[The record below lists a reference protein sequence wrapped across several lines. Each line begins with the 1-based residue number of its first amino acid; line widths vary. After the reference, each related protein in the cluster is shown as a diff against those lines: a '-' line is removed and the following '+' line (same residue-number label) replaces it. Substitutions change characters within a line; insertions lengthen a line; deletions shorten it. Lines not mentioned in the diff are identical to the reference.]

1 MAIRTEL
8 SLGIRNFQQGLE
20 QARADVRRSAGEM
33 RREMQGASVGE
44 SMAGGLRSLAAPL
57 AGIAGLTMA
66 MRQMKGAMSWADDL
80 ADLTLKLNDNAE
92 ALQRVDFAA
101 QQMASIG
108 VSQVADAMM
117 RLERS
122 LGDVGNEKAS
132 DALARLGVTAGEL
145 QRMSLDE
152 KMVALSAAFQRAR
165 ADGTGLYDIQ
175 QLLGRSAGELV
186 PMLEQGEEALRS
198 MFEAAPVL
206 ADETVQ
212 RLAEMND
219 QLDALVL
226 KSKGFVANAV
236 AGASGIGQFLADVL
250 ETGSIEEAQLR
261 LVDRETD
268 RARGLGGREENRAAQ
283 AEAQEAARAS
293 AAAAK
298 EEEIAAR
305 DLEKALE
312 DLAKARGS
320 VAARDFAGLGDSA
333 QLDTLK
339 TELDGLLQESVGLF
353 SLNFSQSVEGL
364 RALAESR
371 LAMGDALPAEG
382 QNSAAE
388 AFTWLDEAL
397 RLEAEIA
404 KRQEAMAAAEESR
417 QAAEEEARRR
427 SRESAE
433 RAEFALLDP
442 EEQIRA
448 LRDQIARS
456 LGVSGDREGMLAEAR
471 RRKEAEDFDG
481 AAQIFEAVAQMD
493 RIAERVAE
501 PMQSRVSANEQGS
514 VASLMDQIFG
524 RGTPAE
530 KQLEELRQASRLQ
543 GEQVRRLDDILRM
556 MGEPPP
562 QDQFDDFGV

>member
-20 QARADVRRSAGEM
+20 RARVDVRRSAALM
-33 RREMQGASVGE
+33 RREMRGG
-44 SMAGGLRSLAAPL
+44 SMANSFSGLVQSLAAPV
-57 AGIAGLTMA
+57 AGIQGLRLA
-66 MRQMKGAMSWADDL
+66 MRQIKGAMSWADDL

-92 ALQRVDFAA
+92 SLQRVDFAA
-101 QQMASIG
+101 QQTASIG
-108 VSQVADAMM
+108 VAQVADAMM

-122 LGDVGNEKAS
+122 LGDVGNEEAS
-132 DALARLGVTAGEL
+132 AALARLGVTAGEL

-152 KMVALSAAFQRAR
+152 KMVALAGAFQRAR

-186 PMLEQGEEALRS
+186 PMLEQGEEALRL
-198 MFEAAPVL
+198 MFERAPVM

-219 QLDALVL
+219 QLDAMSL
-226 KSKGFVANAV
+226 KSKSFVANAV
-236 AGASGIGQFLADVL
+236 AGAGGIKQFIADVF
-250 ETGSIEEAQLR
+250 ETGSIEAAQMR
-261 LVDRETD
+261 LVDRETE
-268 RARGLGGREENRAAQ
+268 RARGLGMREQNRAGQ
-283 AEAQEAARAS
+283 AEAQEEARAS

-298 EEEIAAR
+298 EEERAVR
-305 DLEKALE
+305 ELEKALE
-312 DLAKARGS
+312 DLAKVRGS
-320 VAARDFAGLGDSA
+320 VAARDFAALGDSA
-333 QLDTLK
+333 QLGALK
-339 TELDGLLQESVGLF
+339 AELDGLLQESVGLF
-353 SLNFSQSVEGL
+353 SLNFSESVEGL

-388 AFTWLDEAL
+388 AFQWLDEAL
-397 RLEAEIA
+397 KLEAEIA
-404 KRQEAMAAAEESR
+404 KRQEAMAAEEEAR

-427 SRESAE
+427 SRESVE

-448 LRDQIARS
+448 LRERMERS

-471 RRKEAEDFDG
+471 RRRELGDFDG
-481 AAQIFEAVAQMD
+481 ATQIFEGVAEMD

-501 PMQSRVSANEQGS
+501 PMQARVSAMEQGS

-530 KQLEELRQASRLQ
+530 RQLEELRQASRLQ
-543 GEQVRRLDDILRM
+543 REQVSKLDGILTKM
-556 MGEPPP
+556 DEPPP
-562 QDQFDDFGV
+562 QSRFSNFGI